1 MNKENLEQ
9 FLEKVGSDEELRASI
24 ENQLDSN
31 GVMMTKLRLLVVL
44 ESLPFHLLL
53 AEEPDPVSVQGQ
65 SGSDQRGLTQDSGSG
80 QVAVTG
86 NVHIPWLAQKYAYRD
101 GALMNSCQERFLR
114 RQA

>member
-1 MNKENLEQ
+1 MSKENLEQ

-31 GVMMTKLRLLVVL
+31 GVMMTKLRMLVVL

-65 SGSDQRGLTQDSGSG
+65 SGSDQRGLTQDRGSG